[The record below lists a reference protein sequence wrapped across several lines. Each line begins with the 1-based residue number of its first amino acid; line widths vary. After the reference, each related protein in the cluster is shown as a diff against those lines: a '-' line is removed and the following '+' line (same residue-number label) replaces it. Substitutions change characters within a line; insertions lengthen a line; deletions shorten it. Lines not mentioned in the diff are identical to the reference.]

1 LWDDANPDRPDPVVG
16 PDHDGSPRIDKDTCG
31 IVAFVLSETGFFGT
45 LILAFLYYNVQ
56 PQAGPTA
63 KELDLVRT
71 GFFSVCLFA
80 SSFTMWRSEKA
91 MHRGSH
97 GGFIAWLMLTIT
109 LGATFIAGQ
118 GVEYGEM
125 LGHGM
130 RIDTN
135 LFTTTFF
142 TLTGFHGIHVIVG
155 LLLLLIVMGLA
166 LAGDFST
173 GSPPAVLGMAGI
185 YWHFVDVV
193 WILVLTIVYII
204 PHFV

>member
-1 LWDDANPDRPDPVVG
+1 
-16 PDHDGSPRIDKDTCG
+16 
-31 IVAFVLSETGFFGT
+31 
-45 LILAFLYYNVQ
+45 
-56 PQAGPTA
+56 
-63 KELDLVRT
+63 
-71 GFFSVCLFA
+71 
-80 SSFTMWRSEKA
+80 M
-91 MHRGSH
+91 
-97 GGFIAWLMLTIT
+97 GGMIAWLMLTIT
-109 LGATFIAGQ
+109 LGATFIGGQ
-118 GVEYGEM
+118 GIEYAEM

-155 LLLLLIVMGLA
+155 LLLLLIVLGLA

-193 WILVLTIVYII
+193 WILVLTVVYII
-204 PHFV
+204 PHFRMNTTQFLTEAWVWSPLGVVCAAAGCLLTFAGLDGAGVAGGWWRRRRFSCWL